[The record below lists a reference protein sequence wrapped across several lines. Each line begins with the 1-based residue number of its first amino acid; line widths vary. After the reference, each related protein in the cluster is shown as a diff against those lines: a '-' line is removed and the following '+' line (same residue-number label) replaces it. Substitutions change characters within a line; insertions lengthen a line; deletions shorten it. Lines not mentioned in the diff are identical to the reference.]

1 MRWRQ
6 PKIFISYRRDD
17 SAVHAQSLTA
27 ERVTAFGAGQVF
39 FDVKAIHYGE
49 PFAPEIERNL
59 KDSDVVVAVIGP
71 LWSTLAGDD
80 CTPRIQLPGDY
91 VRHEI
96 ATALATGKR
105 VIPVLVEGAR
115 MPTKASLPA
124 DIAALADINALT
136 FSNRQIGEDAQR
148 LVEAIA
154 PPQTPLTLWVKSLAR
169 LVGVA
174 AALSMLFAA
183 WLSAFDFLSLD
194 TKTASFTLW
203 LADTVAP
210 VPVSPALQMLVIDA
224 DTERVLGKSF
234 RRNPAVRR
242 DHSEVIR
249 ALALAGAKT
258 VAFDV
263 FITTPSPADDAELV
277 NAINAA
283 RALKTAVVFGANGF
297 DGDAPVML
305 PAVRDAVSAW
315 AVLCVG
321 ERLGYASVVPLASQI
336 ASVVP
341 LASQVASTVPL
352 ASQPGLQGKAPDLQA
367 RALGL
372 ALAAASPG
380 RAKIADGARKVIVS
394 SDAGIQEFPY
404 SEIETLSGPQSCH
417 AGREGDA
424 VASALVRMPTRAA
437 LNSPAVRLKYEA
449 VRTLGTD
456 ATRQRFQGKT
466 VLVGQAFAGEDVFE
480 VFHGWNS
487 EVRHG
492 LELHAG
498 ATSALLG
505 NGIVQ
510 PLGWLG
516 AFIAMVALGLLGSRL
531 SQWTPGG
538 RVWPKRAVLLSTVGG
553 CVAVAVALCVS
564 HALLVNLTY
573 PVGALLLGFWGAG
586 KLARMRKPGA

>member
-1 MRWRQ
+1 MPWRQ

-17 SAVHAQSLTA
+17 SAVHAHSLNA
-27 ERVTAFGAGQVF
+27 ELVTAFGQAQVF
-39 FDVKAIHYGE
+39 FDVKAIEYGE
-49 PFAPEIERNL
+49 AFAPEIERHL

-71 LWSTLAGDD
+71 LWPTLAGDD
-80 CTPRIQLPGDY
+80 GRPRIQLPGDY

-96 ATALATGKR
+96 ATALSTGKR

-136 FSNRQIGEDAQR
+136 FSDRQIGEDAQR

-242 DHSEVIR
+242 DHAEVIR

-258 VAFDV
+258 VAFDI

-336 ASVVP
+336 
-341 LASQVASTVPL
+341 ASTVPL

>member
-1 MRWRQ
+1 MPWRQ

-17 SAVHAQSLTA
+17 SAVHAHSLNA
-27 ERVTAFGAGQVF
+27 ELVTAFGPAQVF

-49 PFAPEIERNL
+49 AFAPEIERKL

-71 LWSTLAGDD
+71 LWPTLAGDGGV
-80 CTPRIQLPGDY
+80 PRIQMQGDY

-96 ATALATGKR
+96 ATALGTGKR

-115 MPTKASLPA
+115 MPAKASLPA
-124 DIAALADINALT
+124 DIARLADINALT
-136 FSNRQIGEDAQR
+136 FSDRQIGEDAQR

-154 PPQTPLTLWVKSLAR
+154 PPQTPLALWVKSLAR

-174 AALSMLFAA
+174 AALGMLFAA

-210 VPVSPALQMLVIDA
+210 VAPSPNLQMVVIDA

-242 DHSEVIR
+242 DHAELIGK
-249 ALALAGAKT
+249 LAQAGAKT
-258 VAFDV
+258 VAFDI
-263 FITTPSPADDAELV
+263 FITTPSPAEDAELV

-297 DGDAPVML
+297 NGDGPDML
-305 PAVRDAVSAW
+305 PSVRDAVSTW

-321 ERLGYASVVPLASQI
+321 HRLGYAA
-336 ASVVP
+336 
-341 LASQVASTVPL
+341 TVPL
-352 ASQPGLQGKAPDLQA
+352 ASQPGALDKTVETQA
-367 RALGL
+367 RAVGL
-372 ALAAASPG
+372 SLAAASPG
-380 RAKIADGARKVIVS
+380 RAKIADSTRKVIVS
-394 SDAGIQEFPY
+394 GDAGIREFPY

-417 AGREGDA
+417 AGRDGDV
-424 VASALVRMPTRAA
+424 VASAVVRMPPRAA
-437 LNSPAVRLKYEA
+437 LNGPGVRFKYESL
-449 VRTLGTD
+449 RTLD
-456 ATRQRFQGKT
+456 AGALRQRFQGKT
-466 VLVGQAFAGEDVFE
+466 VLVGQAFAGEDLFE
-480 VFHGWNS
+480 VFHGWRG
-487 EVRHG
+487 EERHG

-498 ATSALLG
+498 ATNALLG

-510 PLGWLG
+510 PLGWQG
-516 AFIAMVALGLLGSRL
+516 AFILMVALGLLGSRL

-538 RVWPKRAVLLSTVGG
+538 RAWPKRAVLLATVLV
-553 CVAVAVALCVS
+553 CVAAAVAVCIS
-564 HALLVNLTY
+564 HLLLVNLTY
-573 PVGALLLGFWGAG
+573 PVGALLTGFWGAD
-586 KLARMRKPGA
+586 KLARLRAPA

>member
-1 MRWRQ
+1 MPWRQ

-17 SAVHAQSLTA
+17 SAVHAHSLNA
-27 ERVTAFGAGQVF
+27 ELVTAFGPAQVF
-39 FDVKAIHYGE
+39 FDVKAIAYGE
-49 PFAPEIERNL
+49 AFSPEIERNL

-71 LWSTLAGDD
+71 LWPTLAGDD
-80 CTPRIQLPGDY
+80 GRPRIQLPGDY

-96 ATALATGKR
+96 ATALGTGKR

-115 MPTKASLPA
+115 MPAKASLPA
-124 DIAALADINALT
+124 DIAGLADINALT

-169 LVGVA
+169 WVGFA

-210 VPVSPALQMLVIDA
+210 VLPSPNLQMVVIDA

-234 RRNPAVRR
+234 HRNPATRR
-242 DHSEVIR
+242 DHAELIGT
-249 ALALAGAKT
+249 LAQAGAKT

-263 FITTPSPADDAELV
+263 FITTPSPADDDELV

-283 RALKTAVVFGANGF
+283 RAQKTAVVFGANGF
-297 DGDAPVML
+297 DADGPQML
-305 PAVRDAVSAW
+305 PAVRDAVSTW

-321 ERLGYASVVPLASQI
+321 ERLGY
-336 ASVVP
+336 
-341 LASQVASTVPL
+341 ASTVPL
-352 ASQPGLQGKAPDLQA
+352 ASQPGLQGKSQAKAPDLQA
-367 RALGL
+367 RAVGL

-380 RAKIADGARKVIVS
+380 RAKIADGTRKVIVS

-404 SEIETLSGPQSCH
+404 SEVETISGPQSCH
-417 AGREGDA
+417 AGLEGDA

-437 LNSPAVRLKYEA
+437 LGSPALRIKYEA
-449 VRTLGTD
+449 VRALGAD
-456 ATRQRFQGKT
+456 ALRQRFQGKT

-480 VFHGWNS
+480 VFHGWTS
-487 EVRHG
+487 EERHG

-505 NGIVQ
+505 NGVVQ

-516 AFIAMVALGLLGSRL
+516 AFILMVTLGLFGSRL

-538 RVWPKRAVLLSTVGG
+538 RAWPKRTVLLATVTL
-553 CVAVAVALCVS
+553 CFAVAVALCVS
-564 HALLVNLTY
+564 RALLVNLTY

-586 KLARMRKPGA
+586 KLARMRKPG

>member
-17 SAVHAQSLTA
+17 SAVHAHSLNA
-27 ERVTAFGAGQVF
+27 ELVTAFGPGQVF

-49 PFAPEIERNL
+49 AFAPGIERNL
-59 KDSDVVVAVIGP
+59 KDSDVVVAIIGP

-80 CTPRIQLPGDY
+80 GRPRIQLPGDY

-96 ATALATGKR
+96 ATVLGTGKR
-105 VIPVLVEGAR
+105 VIPVLVDGAR
-115 MPTKASLPA
+115 MPARASLPA

-136 FSNRQIGEDAQR
+136 FSDRQIGEDAQR

-210 VPVSPALQMLVIDA
+210 VAPSPGLQMVVIDA
-224 DTERVLGKSF
+224 DTERVMGKSF

-242 DHSEVIR
+242 DHADLIR
-249 ALALAGAKT
+249 ALAQAGAKT
-258 VAFDV
+258 VAFDI

-305 PAVRDAVSAW
+305 PAVRDAVSTW

-321 ERLGYASVVPLASQI
+321 ERLGYASVVPLAIQGS
-336 ASVVP
+336 
-341 LASQVASTVPL
+341 STVPL
-352 ASQPGLQGKAPDLQA
+352 ASQPGAPDKNSDLQA
-367 RALGL
+367 RAIGL

-380 RAKIADGARKVIVS
+380 RAKIADSARKVIVS
-394 SDAGIQEFPY
+394 GDAGIQEFPY
-404 SEIETLSGPQSCH
+404 SEIESISGPQSCH
-417 AGREGDA
+417 AGREGDV
-424 VASALVRMPTRAA
+424 VASALVRMPSRAA
-437 LNSPAVRLKYEA
+437 LNSPGLRVKYEA
-449 VRTLGTD
+449 VRALD
-456 ATRQRFQGKT
+456 ADALRQRFQGKT

-487 EVRHG
+487 EERHG

-498 ATSALLG
+498 AASALLG

-516 AFIAMVALGLLGSRL
+516 AFILMVALGLFGSRL
-531 SQWTPGG
+531 SQWMPRG
-538 RVWPKRAVLLSTVGG
+538 RAWPKRAVLLATVLV

-573 PVGALLLGFWGAG
+573 PVGALLLGFWGAS
-586 KLARMRKPGA
+586 KLARMRKPQA